1 MAFLHQARSLALSS
15 GFLADPD
22 AIKRIPEAIARRY
35 DLLGIASDDN
45 SLAVAVPD
53 PSDSEP
59 IERLRFATGMQVQAI
74 AAPREAI
81 RSRLADAYG
90 HSGGMHRRD
99 DDPPVVRLLND
110 ILSEAART
118 RVSDVHIEPSS
129 DGGRIR
135 FRVDGLLKEHVRV
148 PRDVLDRLL
157 VRVKLLCAMDIADR
171 RQPQDGRMSITIEG
185 RSVDVR
191 AACLPTI
198 TGEQIVLRLFDAEA
212 MTYSIQSL
220 GMPPHILAAYSEALR
235 ASHGC
240 IIVCGPT
247 GSGKTSTLYASLAAR
262 SDETTQIW
270 SIEDPVELRMAGI
283 SQVQVSVRA
292 GLTFAAALK
301 SVVRVDPDAIML
313 GEIRD
318 PETAHAA
325 VAASLSGRLLF
336 TSLHAADAIGALE
349 RLVEFGIDRRAIASS
364 IRFVVAQRLLR
375 TSAAINEPVRRLAI
389 FETLP
394 VDEQLRHAIAD
405 GVSFAALRTRWQ
417 MSGAATLHSE
427 AARCV
432 KSGLVDRDE
441 VERVVGASAP

>member
-1 MAFLHQARSLALSS
+1 VAFLHQARSLALSS

-22 AIKRIPEAIARRY
+22 AVRRIPEAIARRY
-35 DLLGIASDDN
+35 DLLGVASDDN
-45 SLAVAVPD
+45 ALAVAVPD
-53 PSDSEP
+53 PSDSEA

-81 RSRLADAYG
+81 RSRVAAAYG
-90 HSGGMHRRD
+90 NGDGTHRRD

-110 ILSEAART
+110 ILSEAARG
-118 RVSDVHIEPSS
+118 RVSDVHIEPLPE
-129 DGGRIR
+129 GGRIR
-135 FRVDGLLKEHVRV
+135 FRVDGLLNEHLRV
-148 PRDVLDRLL
+148 PRDVFDRLL
-157 VRVKLLCAMDIADR
+157 VRLKLLCAMDIADR

-198 TGEQIVLRLFDAEA
+198 AGEQIVLRLFDREA
-212 MTYSIQSL
+212 MTYSIQTL
-220 GMPPHILAAYSEALR
+220 GMPQHILAVYTEALR

-247 GSGKTSTLYASLAAR
+247 GSGKTTTLYASLASR

-270 SIEDPVELRMAGI
+270 SIEDPVELRMPGI

-292 GLTFAAALK
+292 GLTFAAVLK

-318 PETAHAA
+318 SETAHAA

-349 RLVEFGIDRRAIASS
+349 RLVEFGIDRKAIASS
-364 IRFVVAQRLLR
+364 VRFVIAQRLLR
-375 TSAAINEPVRRLAI
+375 TSASINNAVGRVPV
-389 FETLP
+389 FETLSIDDP
-394 VDEQLRHAIAD
+394 LRQAIAE
-405 GVSFAALRTRWQ
+405 GVSFAALRTSRR
-417 MSGAATLHSE
+417 MSGAETLHSE
-427 AARCV
+427 AERCV
-432 KSGLVDRDE
+432 RAGLVDRDE
-441 VERVVGASAP
+441 VRRVVGSVAP